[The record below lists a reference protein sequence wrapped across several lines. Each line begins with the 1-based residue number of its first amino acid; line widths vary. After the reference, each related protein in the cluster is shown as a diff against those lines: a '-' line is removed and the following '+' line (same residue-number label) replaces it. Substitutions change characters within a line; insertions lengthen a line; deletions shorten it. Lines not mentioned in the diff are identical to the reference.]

1 MNKKSSIPVTL
12 LVIGVFA
19 LCAFALFTF
28 FMSEFKFSNSFVVV
42 DFVRQ
47 ANLQSEEFLY
57 YLNKNVP
64 EDKVLNYFPSV
75 KKENEFYVLK
85 SSFEDY
91 KLKPSFS
98 FNWRTK
104 VLIFE
109 LKYYFK

>member
-1 MNKKSSIPVTL
+1 MNKKSSVPVTL

-28 FMSEFKFSNSFVVV
+28 FLSEFKFSNSFVVV

-47 ANLQSEEFLY
+47 ANLQSEEFSY
-57 YLNKNVP
+57 YLNKNVS
-64 EDKVLNYFPSV
+64 EQKALSYFPSII
-75 KKENEFYVLK
+75 KEKDFYVLK

-98 FNWRTK
+98 FNWRKK